1 MIQNQINDDT
11 VNRYIYINL
20 YNLNY
25 PFHRKILFKNM
36 KVYNV
41 LNNTKIKIKSQGRW
55 HILVNITLSN
65 FNWQDIFRV
74 CFNTINVNEY
84 KWFQYRIIHRIL
96 GVRSKLYQINISED
110 DTCQLCKE

>member
-1 MIQNQINDDT
+1 MAYTGKYYFEQFQLAG
-11 VNRYIYINL
+11 Y
-20 YNLNY
+20 
-25 PFHRKILFKNM
+25 
-36 KVYNV
+36 
-41 LNNTKIKIKSQGRW
+41 
-55 HILVNITLSN
+55 
-65 FNWQDIFRV
+65 IFRV